1 MANTTGWMK
10 IHRRF
15 TAWEWFGCAE
25 MVQLFVWLLLSASDR
40 DVRRRGVALRRG
52 QVLIS
57 QRKLAVT
64 LCSSYKRVRTC
75 LAKLQSTG
83 EITTTGTK
91 GAQGYTIVT
100 ICNYDVYQATAN
112 GDGRIK
118 GALSDPLKG
127 TLRAHLN
134 NSMPTDCNTTDNEEG
149 AKMGAKMGAHIYK
162 NKEDN
167 IVVVVADARTRE
179 GAIEK
184 LRQEL
189 CTSTLKAE
197 AAMRAT
203 RIYDSGSLLRLVEEV
218 FAEWTA
224 TDEPATGVNWAHLLN
239 QLRIKAEAQRRE
251 AAKMASIPKPQQS
264 VKEWRQKLAADVM
277 KGVAL
282 NQAFNNKKNS

>member
-52 QVLIS
+52 QVLVS

-83 EITTTGTK
+83 EITTTGAK

-100 ICNYDVYQATAN
+100 ICNYDVYQAPAN

-127 TLRAHLN
+127 ALRAHLN

-167 IVVVVADARTRE
+167 GGGGSARPRTRE
-179 GAIEK
+179 EAIER
-184 LRQEL
+184 LRRDIY
-189 CTSTLKAE
+189 SSPLKIESAL
-197 AAMRAT
+197 RAT
-203 RIYDSGSLLRLVEEV
+203 RVETQAQLYDLCEEV
-218 FAEWTA
+218 FADWA
-224 TDEPATGVNWAHLLN
+224 MTDKGSVDWAHLRN
-239 QLRIKAEAQRRE
+239 QLLIKAEAQRRE